1 MQAKIMNNEGK
12 NTLSEASPSVQT
24 HLGILQN
31 VIQRMA
37 ANSTQCK
44 AWCITIVSAILVI
57 VADKSK
63 PDYAWIAMLP
73 AILFFALDTY
83 YLTLEKGFRRSYNE
97 FVKKI
102 HNGTICADDLYSVE
116 PSGDT
121 YKHRRKALKSFSI
134 WGFYLGVAALIFVA
148 RYMVLG

>member
-1 MQAKIMNNEGK
+1 M
-12 NTLSEASPSVQT
+12 AS
-24 HLGILQN
+24 
-31 VIQRMA
+31 
-37 ANSTQCK
+37 NSSQCK

-83 YLTLEKGFRRSYNE
+83 YLTLEKGFRSSYNS

-102 HNGTICADDLYSVE
+102 HRGELGADDLYSVE

-121 YKHRRKALKSFSI
+121 FRHRRKALKSFSI
-134 WGFYLGVAALIFVA
+134 WGFYIGLVVLIFVA
-148 RYMVLG
+148 RYVVLG

>member
-1 MQAKIMNNEGK
+1 MSNQINN
-12 NTLSEASPSVQT
+12 NTLTEASPSVQT

-37 ANSTQCK
+37 ANSSQCK
-44 AWCITIVSAILVI
+44 AWCITIISAILVI

-83 YLTLEKGFRRSYNE
+83 YLTLEKGFRHSYNS

-102 HNGTICADDLYSVE
+102 HQGELIANDLYSVE

-121 YKHRRKALKSFSI
+121 FKHRIKALKSFSI
-134 WGFYLGVAALIFVA
+134 WGFYIGLVVLIFVA
-148 RYMVLG
+148 RYVVLG